1 MQEPRVLWEDNH
13 LLIVFKPAGLLVQGD
28 ETGDPT
34 LLHWAAADVA
44 RRFNKPGKAFIG
56 LPHRLDRPTSGIV
69 VLCKTSKSL
78 ARMNALF
85 ADRGIKK
92 TYQCIVEGHPAES
105 SGRLEH
111 KLWRD
116 TVKKKSFVS
125 IRKDAQSAVLNY
137 SLIAAGDRYSRL
149 EVDLETGRHHQ
160 IRCQMQAI
168 GHSIK
173 GDLKYGAKRPN
184 TDAGIDLCAQR
195 IQFAHP
201 ISNIPIDVSVEPGF
215 SIPI

>member
-1 MQEPRVLWEDNH
+1 MASPRVLWEDNH

-34 LLHWAAADVA
+34 LLDWAAEDVA

-85 ADRGIKK
+85 ADRGIQK
-92 TYQCIVEGHPAES
+92 TYQCLVEGHPAEAE
-105 SGRLEH
+105 GRLEH
-111 KLWRD
+111 LLWRD
-116 TVKKKSFVS
+116 PVKKKSFVS
-125 IRKDAQSAVLNY
+125 TRKDAQRAVLRY
-137 SLIAAGDRYSRL
+137 KVLAAGDRYSRV

-168 GHSIK
+168 GHPIK

-184 TDAGIDLCAQR
+184 ADAGIDLCAQR
-195 IQFAHP
+195 IQFEHP
-201 ISNIPIDVSVEPGF
+201 VSGTPVDVAVEPEF
-215 SIPI
+215 SISF

>member
-1 MQEPRVLWEDNH
+1 MASPRVLWEDNH

-34 LLHWAAADVA
+34 LLDWAAEDVA
-44 RRFNKPGKAFIG
+44 RRFGKPGKAFIG

-69 VLCKTSKSL
+69 VLCKSSKSL

-85 ADRGIKK
+85 ADRGIQK
-92 TYQCIVEGHPAES
+92 TYQCLVEGHPSEPEA
-105 SGRLEH
+105 RLEH
-111 KLWRD
+111 MLWRD
-116 TVKKKSFVS
+116 GAKKKSFVS
-125 IRKDAQSAVLNY
+125 TRKDAQRAVLRY
-137 SLIAAGDRYSRL
+137 RVLSAGDRYTRV

-168 GHSIK
+168 GHPIK

-184 TDAGIDLCAQR
+184 ADGGIDLCAQR
-195 IQFAHP
+195 IQFEHP
-201 ISNIPIDVSVEPGF
+201 VSKAPIDVSVDPEF
-215 SIPI
+215 SISF